1 MHVKGFRRKPLETL
15 FPQVDS
21 DLDSHH
27 FLDFFVHDA
36 VNGDDVLIGQG
47 LDVFTGLLFLVLAHF
62 LVL

>member
-1 MHVKGFRRKPLETL
+1 MQMKGFRRRPFETL

-21 DLDSHH
+21 DLDCHH

-36 VNGDDVLIGQG
+36 VNGGDVLIGQG